1 MLSTVFFFPHSARLS
16 SHEAHLRC
24 LDRILALPS
33 RVEPEKPK
41 SAGGGIQD
49 EKPIAVKSITCSG
62 LLPEGMCLRAV
73 RFFTPEVD
81 GVVELKWKL
90 NGRKITFTVP
100 EFLVYGVV
108 ELDY

>member
-1 MLSTVFFFPHSARLS
+1 MKPIFAVLIAFSL
-16 SHEAHLRC
+16 C
-24 LDRILALPS
+24 LHALAQD
-33 RVEPEKPK
+33 KPK

-62 LLPEGMCLRAV
+62 LLPEGMRLRAV

-81 GVVELKWKL
+81 EVVELKWKL
-90 NGRKITFTVP
+90 SGRKITFTVP